1 MEYTSG
7 SARGSADMSK
17 SALSAAL
24 ASPAEQRPARP
35 PGKQDES
42 SFPCLTKGQGGPS
55 DPAEDGDFSEAA
67 AMRRSSDIAGSA
79 PTAIMSSSGA
89 PYVSCGPLHA
99 CTHSDNPRMAAWSLP
114 CDCSL

>member
-1 MEYTSG
+1 
-7 SARGSADMSK
+7 MSK

-79 PTAIMSSSGA
+79 PTAILSSSGA
-89 PYVSCGPLHA
+89 PYV
-99 CTHSDNPRMAAWSLP
+99 R
-114 CDCSL
+114 